1 MNSNTIAIIYNATH
15 HVLLFKA
22 ELIKSIKKNG
32 YRVVVL
38 ASVDNYTEKLKE
50 IVDEFHEIKLD
61 SSGVNP
67 IKDTYLIFQIYN
79 ICKIIKPTAVLNFTI
94 KPVIYGTFVAR
105 LLGGV
110 PVINTITG
118 LGTAFISTGFTNKV
132 AKCFYKFTFKH
143 SHLVFFQ
150 NPDDQQFFKELNIIS
165 RDNTKLVSGSGV
177 DLVKFKPIKNKKR
190 ENIKILF
197 IGRIIADKGIY
208 ELIESA
214 KIIKKEYSNVTF
226 ILMGM
231 LGVKNRTSISKN
243 EVDNWVNNG
252 LIEFVPFKDD
262 IRCILGDS
270 DLVVLPSYREGTPKT
285 LIEAAS
291 MGKPIIAT
299 NVPGCREVV
308 IDEVNGFLCQVKNSA
323 SLANK
328 IKKFIELDY
337 SRKIEM
343 GKKSRELAEEK
354 FDIIKVNNCYINEIN
369 KIIDKNGKR

>member
-1 MNSNTIAIIYNATH
+1 MNSKSIVIIYNATH
-15 HVLLFKA
+15 HVLLFKS
-22 ELIKSIKKNG
+22 ELIKSIRENG

-67 IKDTYLIFQIYN
+67 IKDTYLIFQIFS
-79 ICKIIKPTAVLNFTI
+79 ICKSIKPTAILNFTI
-94 KPVIYGTFVAR
+94 KPVIYGTLASR
-105 LLGGV
+105 LFGGA

-118 LGTAFISTGFTNKV
+118 LGTAFISSGFANKV
-132 AKCFYKFTFKH
+132 AKFLYKFTFKY

-150 NPDDQQFFKELNIIS
+150 NPDDQQFFRQLKIITKN
-165 RDNTKLVSGSGV
+165 NTKLIPGSGV
-177 DLVKFKPIKNKKR
+177 DLLKFRPVENKKR
-190 ENIKILF
+190 DDIKILF

-214 KIIKKEYSNVTF
+214 RIIKKEYSNVTF

-231 LGVKNRTSISKN
+231 LGVKNKTSISKN
-243 EVDNWVNNG
+243 EVDNWINEG
-252 LIEFVPFKDD
+252 LIEFIPFQDD
-262 IRCILGDS
+262 IRSFLGDS

-291 MGKPIIAT
+291 MGKPLIAT
-299 NVPGCREVV
+299 DVPGCREVV
-308 IDEVNGFLCQVKNSA
+308 QDGINGFLCQVKSPV
-323 SLANK
+323 SLADA

-337 SRKIEM
+337 SYKIEM
-343 GKKSRELAEEK
+343 GLKSRELAEQK
-354 FDIIKVNNCYINEIN
+354 FDVHKVNNCYINELN
-369 KIIDKNGKR
+369 KIKNEK

>member
-1 MNSNTIAIIYNATH
+1 M
-15 HVLLFKA
+15 
-22 ELIKSIKKNG
+22 
-32 YRVVVL
+32 
-38 ASVDNYTEKLKE
+38 
-50 IVDEFHEIKLD
+50 
-61 SSGVNP
+61 
-67 IKDTYLIFQIYN
+67 
-79 ICKIIKPTAVLNFTI
+79 LNFTI

-291 MGKPIIAT
+291 MGKPLIAT

>member
-177 DLVKFKPIKNKKR
+177 DLVTFKPIKNKKR

-291 MGKPIIAT
+291 MGKPLIAT

>member
-1 MNSNTIAIIYNATH
+1 LNSNTIAIIYNATH

>member
-38 ASVDNYTEKLKE
+38 ASVDNYTEKLKD

-252 LIEFVPFKDD
+252 LIEFIPFKDD

-291 MGKPIIAT
+291 MGKPLIAT

-369 KIIDKNGKR
+369 KIIDKSGKR

>member
-1 MNSNTIAIIYNATH
+1 MQS
-15 HVLLFKA
+15 LLT
-22 ELIKSIKKNG
+22 
-32 YRVVVL
+32 
-38 ASVDNYTEKLKE
+38 D
-50 IVDEFHEIKLD
+50 
-61 SSGVNP
+61 
-67 IKDTYLIFQIYN
+67 
-79 ICKIIKPTAVLNFTI
+79 
-94 KPVIYGTFVAR
+94 
-105 LLGGV
+105 
-110 PVINTITG
+110 
-118 LGTAFISTGFTNKV
+118 
-132 AKCFYKFTFKH
+132 
-143 SHLVFFQ
+143 
-150 NPDDQQFFKELNIIS
+150 
-165 RDNTKLVSGSGV
+165 
-177 DLVKFKPIKNKKR
+177 
-190 ENIKILF
+190 
-197 IGRIIADKGIY
+197 
-208 ELIESA
+208 
-214 KIIKKEYSNVTF
+214 
-226 ILMGM
+226 
-231 LGVKNRTSISKN
+231 SKN

-291 MGKPIIAT
+291 MGKPLIAT

>member
-1 MNSNTIAIIYNATH
+1 MDNNTIVIIYNAAH
-15 HVLLFKA
+15 HVLLFKS
-22 ELIKSIKKNG
+22 ELVKSIKKNG

-38 ASVDNYTEKLKE
+38 ASTDNYTEKLKD
-50 IVDEFHEIKLD
+50 IVDEFHEIKVD

-67 IKDTYLIFQIYN
+67 IKDAYLIFQIYD
-79 ICKIIKPTAVLNFTI
+79 ICKRVKPAAILNFTI
-94 KPVIYGTFVAR
+94 KPVIYGTFAGQ
-105 LLGGV
+105 LLGGI

-118 LGTAFISTGFTNKV
+118 LGTAFISKGLANKV
-132 AKCFYKFTFKH
+132 AKFLYKSTFKH

-150 NPDDQQFFKELNIIS
+150 NPDDQQFFKDLNIIS
-165 RDNTKLVSGSGV
+165 KDNTKLVSGSGV
-177 DLVKFKPIKNKKR
+177 DLLKFKSIKNKKR

-231 LGVKNRTSISKN
+231 LGVKNRTSISKS
-243 EVDNWVNNG
+243 EVNNWVNKG
-252 LIEFVPFKDD
+252 LIEYIPFKDD
-262 IRCILGDS
+262 IRSCLGDS

-291 MGKPIIAT
+291 MGKPLIAT

-308 IDEVNGFLCQVKNSA
+308 IDEVNGFLCQVKDPI
-323 SLANK
+323 SLADA
-328 IKKFIELDY
+328 IKRYIELDD
-337 SRKIEM
+337 SGKIEL
-343 GKKSRELAEEK
+343 GKKSRKLAEEK
-354 FDIIKVNNCYINEIN
+354 FDIIKVNNNYVIEIN
-369 KIIDKNGKR
+369 KIVEKK